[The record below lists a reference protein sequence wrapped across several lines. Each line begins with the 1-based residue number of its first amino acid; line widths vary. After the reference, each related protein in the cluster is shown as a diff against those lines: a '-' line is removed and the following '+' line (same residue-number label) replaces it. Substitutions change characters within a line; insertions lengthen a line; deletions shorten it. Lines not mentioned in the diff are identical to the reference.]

1 MTTKTAIAV
10 ARIAGIVTPVK
21 RVKMTIPLIVNNIWR
36 NKMEKLIEILTWLDE
51 SNVAYLLMIG
61 FFIGMY
67 KLHDDVIKENKRL
80 RRLLRNAVLED

>member
-1 MTTKTAIAV
+1 M
-10 ARIAGIVTPVK
+10 
-21 RVKMTIPLIVNNIWR
+21 NNV
-36 NKMEKLIEILTWLDE
+36 IEILTWLDE

-80 RRLLRNAVLED
+80 RALLRKTVLED

>member
-1 MTTKTAIAV
+1 M
-10 ARIAGIVTPVK
+10 
-21 RVKMTIPLIVNNIWR
+21 NNV
-36 NKMEKLIEILTWLDE
+36 IEFLTWLDE

-80 RRLLRNAVLED
+80 RKILRNAVLEN